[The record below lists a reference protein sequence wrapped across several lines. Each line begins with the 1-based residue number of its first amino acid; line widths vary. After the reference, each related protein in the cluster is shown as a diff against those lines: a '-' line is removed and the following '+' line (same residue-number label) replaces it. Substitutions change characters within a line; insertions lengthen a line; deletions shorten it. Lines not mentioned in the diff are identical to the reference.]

1 MSCVG
6 RLCKDYLY
14 LYNSHQNLSDVSA
27 VDIVMVIVT
36 ADTESSGHVSRVTC
50 AVVLVA
56 RWRSLN

>member
-1 MSCVG
+1 MTGQQLVNRG
-6 RLCKDYLY
+6 NY
-14 LYNSHQNLSDVSA
+14 VSA
-27 VDIVMVIVT
+27 VDIVMLTVT